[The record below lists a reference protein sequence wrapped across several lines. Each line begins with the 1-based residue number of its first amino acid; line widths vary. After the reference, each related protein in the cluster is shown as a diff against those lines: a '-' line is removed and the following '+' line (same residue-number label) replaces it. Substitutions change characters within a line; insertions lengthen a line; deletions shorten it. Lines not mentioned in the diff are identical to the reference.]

1 MEKIVII
8 ILVFFIL
15 EITIV
20 VLLACISARIK
31 RNKLFDAQNEAD
43 NKELVEMA
51 KLEAD

>member
-1 MEKIVII
+1 MEKIVIA

-15 EITIV
+15 EITVV

-31 RNKLFDAQNEAD
+31 RNQLLEAQNEAD

-51 KLEAD
+51 KLEVD